1 MSEVGTADAQT
12 GGGELEAT
20 ITDESL
26 TGGKKIVTVLLFCFI
41 CVVLNYIGSQLAAAL
56 GTPFYFDNLGIVL
69 AGAFGGYIP
78 GIVVGY
84 ATNFATSVTDP
95 TSFYY
100 CVISVLNAIVV
111 AYGARRG
118 WFEKIPT
125 ILLIIVLLAFIGG
138 VFGTVISWF
147 LYGPGEGMPATFESF
162 LQMVGNNLLID
173 LGDKGITVVVAV
185 VIMRVLPKKLTGL
198 LDLTIWQQTPL
209 EGERLA
215 AVKNAVTRG
224 FSLRS
229 KIVFIVA
236 SVMVIVAIVTTSIS
250 YIMFDRSSVSSQTK
264 VGEGVTNLLAE
275 VIDADQVG
283 TYMTKGESTPGYKQ
297 TENRLA
303 EIRDS
308 FDDVKYVY
316 VYKIMEDGC
325 HVVFD
330 PDTAD
335 EPGSD
340 LGDVLEF
347 EDAFKPYLDDL
358 LAGKPIAPIISNDSY
373 GWLLTVYKPVY
384 DSQGYC
390 ACYVAAD
397 ISMDYVMADE
407 QAFLARVIILFLAF
421 FILICAIAIWLAE
434 YGIIMPINTIAQTS
448 SSFAFDNESMRAES
462 VEQLR
467 ELNVK
472 TADEVENLYTA
483 VVKMSEDTVRFIAD
497 AQEQAATIERMQEN
511 LIMVMADL
519 VESRDQF
526 TGDHVRKTAAYT
538 KITMEQMRRE
548 GMYPDELTDEF
559 ISNVV
564 KSAPLHD
571 VGKIVVSDTIL
582 NKPGRLTD
590 EEFDI
595 MKRHTVAGAEILEG
609 AKGAVSEGSYLD
621 EACRLAAYHHE
632 KWNGRGYPYGL
643 SGEDIPL
650 SARIMAVADVFDA
663 LVSKRSYKDG
673 MPIEKALDIIRK
685 DAGTHF
691 DPLVAQAFLHAEA
704 EARVIAAQH
713 GDDVGTAADIRDE

>member
-1 MSEVGTADAQT
+1 
-12 GGGELEAT
+12 
-20 ITDESL
+20 
-26 TGGKKIVTVLLFCFI
+26 
-41 CVVLNYIGSQLAAAL
+41 
-56 GTPFYFDNLGIVL
+56 
-69 AGAFGGYIP
+69 
-78 GIVVGY
+78 
-84 ATNFATSVTDP
+84 
-95 TSFYY
+95 
-100 CVISVLNAIVV
+100 
-111 AYGARRG
+111 
-118 WFEKIPT
+118 
-125 ILLIIVLLAFIGG
+125 
-138 VFGTVISWF
+138 
-147 LYGPGEGMPATFESF
+147 
-162 LQMVGNNLLID
+162 
-173 LGDKGITVVVAV
+173 
-185 VIMRVLPKKLTGL
+185 
-198 LDLTIWQQTPL
+198 
-209 EGERLA
+209 
-215 AVKNAVTRG
+215 
-224 FSLRS
+224 
-229 KIVFIVA
+229 
-236 SVMVIVAIVTTSIS
+236 
-250 YIMFDRSSVSSQTK
+250 
-264 VGEGVTNLLAE
+264 
-275 VIDADQVG
+275 
-283 TYMTKGESTPGYKQ
+283 
-297 TENRLA
+297 
-303 EIRDS
+303 
-308 FDDVKYVY
+308 
-316 VYKIMEDGC
+316 
-325 HVVFD
+325 
-330 PDTAD
+330 
-335 EPGSD
+335 
-340 LGDVLEF
+340 
-347 EDAFKPYLDDL
+347 
-358 LAGKPIAPIISNDSY
+358 
-373 GWLLTVYKPVY
+373 
-384 DSQGYC
+384 
-390 ACYVAAD
+390 
-397 ISMDYVMADE
+397 MDYVMADE